1 MSETVGLVGLGNMGQ
16 AMALRL
22 MQMGWKLR
30 VWNRTL
36 EKADTLVRQG
46 AALAEKPEDAVEPGG
61 IVISMLSDDHAVS
74 EVFGGGSKLIERL
87 GVGGVH
93 VSMSTIHPETARR
106 LTKEYERHG
115 VTYLGS
121 PVLGRPEAA
130 RTGKLWIAVS
140 GPEQARQRVAP
151 LLAAMGQGTF
161 EFGEDPGAANV
172 TKLCMNF
179 LIGSA
184 IEGLAEVAALAEKS
198 GVGAVPVIEMITR
211 TGFACP
217 IYQGYGKLVAG
228 RKFEPA
234 GFRLRLGL
242 KDVELALSASRQ
254 VEVPMPVASLLRD
267 RALAAINKGRAD
279 WDWSSLSL
287 EAAEDAGVGR
297 KATAGD

>member
-1 MSETVGLVGLGNMGQ
+1 MSDTVGLVGLGNMGN
-16 AMALRL
+16 AMAQRL
-22 MQMGWKLR
+22 LDMKWNLR
-30 VWNRTL
+30 VWNRSR
-36 EKADTLVRQG
+36 EKAEAVVHHG
-46 AALAEKPEDAVEPGG
+46 ATWAERPEDVAEPGD
-61 IVISMLSDDHAVS
+61 IVISMLADDHALS
-74 EVFGGGSKLIERL
+74 EVFGTGSKLVERL
-87 GVGGVH
+87 GEGGVH

-106 LTKEYERHG
+106 LAKEHAGLG
-115 VTYLGS
+115 VAYLGA

-140 GPEQARQRVAP
+140 GPEKMQKRVAP
-151 LLAAMGQGTF
+151 LLAALGRETF

-184 IEGLAEVAALAEKS
+184 IEGLAEVAAMAEKS
-198 GVGAVPVIEMITR
+198 GVGAGPVIEMISR

-217 IYQGYGKLVAG
+217 IYQGYGKLIVN

-242 KDVELALSASRQ
+242 KDVELALSAARS

-267 RALAAINKGRAD
+267 RALAAINKGRGE
-279 WDWSSLSL
+279 WDWSSVSL
-287 EAAEDAGVGR
+287 EAAEDAGV
-297 KATAGD
+297 